1 MWQLSSAGGPGPGDC
16 ALLEDDRN
24 RSQSGQHR
32 APSAGLSGQPHEAVQ
47 REAMLTRPEHYFY
60 RDPQNRYFACDLD
73 GHCYKY
79 MTRNAVHAGL
89 QNCHRIKL
97 AFGYVVEARKDQEM
111 PEVMI
116 CSCELLTSQK
126 GKHARSRQTDRSRNV
141 IQGERTGTR
150 QRQASVSSDKLAPTD
165 MVAGGPPSTVAASV
179 PLVGMA

>member
-1 MWQLSSAGGPGPGDC
+1 MIGIVRNLDSIVRHLPGFLASLMRRYNGKP
-16 ALLEDDRN
+16 
-24 RSQSGQHR
+24 
-32 APSAGLSGQPHEAVQ
+32 V
-47 REAMLTRPEHYFY
+47 LTRPEHYFY

-116 CSCELLTSQK
+116 CSCELLNLSEGQACTFPPD
-126 GKHARSRQTDRSRNV
+126 RQES
-141 IQGERTGTR
+141 
-150 QRQASVSSDKLAPTD
+150 
-165 MVAGGPPSTVAASV
+165 
-179 PLVGMA
+179 